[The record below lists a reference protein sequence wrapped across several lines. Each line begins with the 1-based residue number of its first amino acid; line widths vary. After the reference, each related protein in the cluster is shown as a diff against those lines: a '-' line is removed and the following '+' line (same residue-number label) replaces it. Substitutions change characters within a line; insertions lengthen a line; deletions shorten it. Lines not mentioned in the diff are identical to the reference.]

1 MSVFNK
7 KKKAIDQQ
15 VISTL
20 ISEGCV
26 INGDIKAPNFVRID
40 GHITGDIWI
49 DEGLIL
55 GAKGMVTGNIYTREM
70 IVYGTVT
77 GNIQAEVL
85 KIQSTGKING
95 EIKTHNLQVEM
106 GAVYNGKISTDGNIS
121 VNNKQATV
129 AKRITEPIEE
139 LA

>member
-7 KKKAIDQQ
+7 KKKEIDQQ

-26 INGDIKAPNFVRID
+26 INGDMKAPNFVRID
-40 GHITGDIWI
+40 GHVTGDIRI

-77 GNIQAEVL
+77 GNIQTEVL
-85 KIQSTGKING
+85 KIQCTGKING

-106 GAVYNGKISTDGNIS
+106 GAVYNGKISTNGNIS
-121 VNNKQATV
+121 VNNEQPTV
-129 AKRITEPIEE
+129 AKRITEPVAE